1 MLGRFW
7 LAFIPLFVA
16 FDVIGLLPVY
26 WSLAQ
31 GVPSSQR
38 RQMVHV
44 AVMVAFFVSA
54 VFLVGSRLVFQTLG
68 IGLADVLIAGGIIL
82 FVLMMNDLIRPEKTF
97 AGFAGSADSLGA
109 VPLGVPLIAG
119 PAVLTTILLVRE
131 QLGWRPTLAAL
142 SLNVLLIWLVL
153 EYAERL
159 MGWLGPTGSRVLSKV
174 AALLLAA
181 FAVMLVR
188 HGVVEIWPAL
198 ASKGAGP

>member
-1 MLGRFW
+1 MFERFW

-26 WSLAQ
+26 WALAH

-44 AVMVAFFVSA
+44 AVMVAFFVSV
-54 VFLVGSRLVFQTLG
+54 VFLVGSRWVFRMLG
-68 IGLADVLIAGGIIL
+68 IGLPDVLIAGGIIL
-82 FVLMMNDLIRPEKTF
+82 FMLMMNDLIRPEKTF
-97 AGFAGSADSLGA
+97 GGFAGSADSLGA

-119 PAVLTTILLVRE
+119 PAVLTTLLLLRE
-131 QLGWRPTLAAL
+131 QLGWRPALVSL
-142 SLNVLLIWLVL
+142 SLNVLIVWVVL
-153 EYAERL
+153 ERAERL

-174 AALLLAA
+174 ASLLLAA

-188 HGVVEIWPAL
+188 HGVLALWPA
-198 ASKGAGP
+198 APKI